1 MQLGDDRDSRRD
13 SRSGLVDGCQ
23 VVEMQR
29 IEFVGPDGRQGARP
43 GRHLT
48 LVRVVVQD
56 REHPVRGAGAV
67 LEGRMHRRR
76 PGRGME
82 RVWRGDR
89 HIEGHGMHV
98 EAGVEARRV
107 AEGPDV
113 APRAREDGHVPA
125 VSRELQRERASDV
138 RRAATW
144 GEEERAEDATT
155 THEPSVSVS

>member
-1 MQLGDDRDSRRD
+1 
-13 SRSGLVDGCQ
+13 
-23 VVEMQR
+23 
-29 IEFVGPDGRQGARP
+29 
-43 GRHLT
+43 
-48 LVRVVVQD
+48 
-56 REHPVRGAGAV
+56 
-67 LEGRMHRRR
+67 
-76 PGRGME
+76 
-82 RVWRGDR
+82 
-89 HIEGHGMHV
+89 MHV

-155 THEPSVSVS
+155 THEPSVSVSSSGIRTSGQATKSMVYIVP